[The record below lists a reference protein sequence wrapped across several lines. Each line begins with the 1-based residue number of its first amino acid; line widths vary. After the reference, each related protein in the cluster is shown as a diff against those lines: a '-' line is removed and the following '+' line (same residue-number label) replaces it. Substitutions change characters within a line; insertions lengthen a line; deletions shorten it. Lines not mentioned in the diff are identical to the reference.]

1 MKYKPE
7 IYAKA
12 FLEAQKA
19 SPGKQEEMSKRFL
32 ETVRKN
38 GDFRSAGKI
47 LKVLGALLTGEHGGR
62 VRSVESALDLQD
74 GTREKFSERFQKDDL
89 VEFSINPT
97 LIAGARVTVNNSR
110 ELDFSFKR
118 KLNKLF
124 K

>member
-1 MKYKPE
+1 
-7 IYAKA
+7 
-12 FLEAQKA
+12 L
-19 SPGKQEEMSKRFL
+19 PGKQEEISKRFL

-38 GDFRSAGKI
+38 GDLKSAGKI
-47 LKVLGALLTGEHGGR
+47 LKALGVFLTGERGGR
-62 VRSVESALDLQD
+62 VISVESARGMQD
-74 GTREKFSERFQKDDL
+74 ATRAKFSERFQKEDL
-89 VEFSINPT
+89 VEFSVNPA